1 MALTS
6 NNQPTVS
13 LVIRVSPDIKEH
25 IRHNAK
31 AAGQTMSAYVINKCL
46 GNDYGINTI
55 VYRTEL
61 FNQLN
66 LLKEIH
72 SADEESVEILD
83 NIASMIGGFG
93 YADRKG
99 M

>member
-66 LLKEIH
+66 LLKEIYFD
-72 SADEESVEILD
+72 DEESVEILD
-83 NIASMIGGFG
+83 NIASMIGGFD
-93 YADRKG
+93 YADCKG